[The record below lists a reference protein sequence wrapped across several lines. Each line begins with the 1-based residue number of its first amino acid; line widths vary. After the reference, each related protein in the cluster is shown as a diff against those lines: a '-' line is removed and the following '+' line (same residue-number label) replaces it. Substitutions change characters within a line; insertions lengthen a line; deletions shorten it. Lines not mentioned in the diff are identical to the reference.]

1 MQSCLQGPGGQIWGD
16 INGSGFKDMERGT
29 HMTNRQT
36 IRCSSCI
43 KFGIYCTSTPGS
55 APPEGNPSRC
65 LQGNGTKAEPRLHR
79 TAGSAGNHPP
89 VPSSHEI
96 TWRKVKAFSPWDQY
110 ADDTRSPSPLLSL
123 ILTPQFHN
131 LLSIRGAPSGTGIK
145 VSQKRIN
152 PDKTEVMMR
161 VRSKYLR
168 NVASVHLCL
177 S

>member
-168 NVASVHLCL
+168 NVASVRLCL

>member
-1 MQSCLQGPGGQIWGD
+1 MQSYLQGPGGQIWGD
-16 INGSGFKDMERGT
+16 INVSGFKDMERGT

-43 KFGIYCTSTPGS
+43 KYSIYCTSTPGS
-55 APPEGNPSRC
+55 VPIEGNPSRC
-65 LQGNGTKAEPRLHR
+65 VQGNGTKGEPWLHPA
-79 TAGSAGNHPP
+79 AGSAGNHPP

-96 TWRKVKAFSPWDQY
+96 TRRKVKAFAPWDQY

-131 LLSIRGAPSGTGIK
+131 LFSIGGAPWGMGIK

-168 NVASVHLCL
+168 NVASVRLCL